1 MKTPHSDRGFPTG
14 MIRLVLGAGQRE
26 REEVAALGSQI
37 VYAVARVCYSIEK
50 GCVFDA
56 A

>member
-1 MKTPHSDRGFPTG
+1 

-26 REEVAALGSQI
+26 REEVAALGPQI

-50 GCVFDA
+50 GKCF
-56 A
+56 

>member
-1 MKTPHSDRGFPTG
+1 MV
-14 MIRLVLGAGQRE
+14 RLVLGVDQRE
-26 REEVAALGSQI
+26 REEVAALGSQTI
-37 VYAVARVCYSIEK
+37 YAVARVCYSIEK

>member
-1 MKTPHSDRGFPTG
+1 MVH
-14 MIRLVLGAGQRE
+14 LVLGVDRRE
-26 REEVAALGSQI
+26 REEVAALGPQI
-37 VYAVARVCYSIEK
+37 IYAVARVCYSVEK